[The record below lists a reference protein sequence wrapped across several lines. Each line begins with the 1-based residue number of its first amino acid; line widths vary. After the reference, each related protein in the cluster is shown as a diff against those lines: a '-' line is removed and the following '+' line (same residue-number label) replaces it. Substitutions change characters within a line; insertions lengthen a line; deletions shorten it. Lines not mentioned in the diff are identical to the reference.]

1 MAIVFPIAY
10 KVDSSALKSAQ
21 GEVGGFTAGIK
32 GMIAPLAAVAAGFA
46 AAFSVTKL
54 VEGSIKSFEDLA
66 GSIRPLQRLIGGT
79 TEEVSGL
86 RAAMQLS
93 GMSVDKA
100 GTSLTI
106 FSKKIAAAGA
116 DAKKTA
122 EFTAKLGTDF
132 KDANGNILPMAELLP
147 KVADQFKSMP
157 DGVEK
162 TALAVQLFGR
172 QGTAMLPFLNKG
184 SDGIAEL
191 TEKASKMGLVLDD
204 ASMKSFVEAK
214 KASRE
219 FDATMQGL
227 SVTVGSA
234 LLPIVEAFQNFVRN
248 ILTPAILKVTGF
260 IHAHRQAFED
270 LANTVSSTLQ
280 PIVDALSS
288 FLTGTLLPGLKS
300 TAEWFRKNGETVGVL
315 AAMVAGAVLA
325 YGGFRAVTGI
335 IAAVTLAQEGYAV
348 ASYGAEAASYA
359 SQGAAKI
366 GAAIYA
372 IQNSTIVTGI
382 AAWVANTAA
391 MVANTEGGVLAK
403 AATIAGSVAT
413 GIATAAQYAWN
424 AALAANPIG
433 LVVVAIAALVAGLV
447 FFFTQTKLG
456 QQIWG
461 NFVSFLTDTGKNLG
475 NFFGTLWDG
484 IGKAFNVVFKAI
496 GDAFKGYVN
505 IWIGLINFIIG
516 ALDSV
521 KIDIPKWVP
530 VVGGQTFGI
539 NIPKIPQLADGGIV
553 PATPGGRLVN
563 VGEGGQ
569 AEAIIPLSR
578 MNTGGNTASYN
589 IVVNAGMGANGVQIA
604 KELINTIK
612 QYERANG
619 AVWKSA

>member
-1 MAIVFPIAY
+1 M
-10 KVDSSALKSAQ
+10 
-21 GEVGGFTAGIK
+21 
-32 GMIAPLAAVAAGFA
+32 
-46 AAFSVTKL
+46 
-54 VEGSIKSFEDLA
+54 
-66 GSIRPLQRLIGGT
+66 QRLIGGT

-93 GMSVDKA
+93 GMDVDKA

-106 FSKKIAAAGA
+106 FAKKVAAAGT

-122 EFTAKLGTDF
+122 DFTAKLGTDF

-157 DGVEK
+157 NGVEK

-184 SDGIAEL
+184 SEGIAEL
-191 TEKASKMGLVLDD
+191 TAQAGKMGLVLDD

-260 IHAHRQAFED
+260 IHDHRQAFED
-270 LANTVSSTLQ
+270 LANTIKASLQ
-280 PIVDALSS
+280 PVVDALSG

-300 TAEWFRKNGETVGVL
+300 TAEWLRKNGETVGVL
-315 AAMVAGAVLA
+315 AAAVVGAVAA
-325 YGGFRAVTGI
+325 YMGFRAVTTVI
-335 IAAVTLAQEGYAV
+335 NAVKLAQEGYAI
-348 ASYGAEAASYA
+348 ATYGAAAAEYEA
-359 SQGAAKI
+359 QGAAKI
-366 GAAIYA
+366 GALIYA
-372 IQNSTIVTGI
+372 IKNSAIVTGI
-382 AAWVANTAA
+382 AAWYANTAA
-391 MVANTEGGVLAK
+391 MVANTEGSIFSK
-403 AATIAGSVAT
+403 AATLAGAVAT

-433 LVVVAIAALVAGLV
+433 LVVVAIAALVAALV

-456 QQIWG
+456 KDIWN

-475 NFFGTLWDG
+475 NFFTTLWTG
-484 IGKAFNVVFKAI
+484 IGSAFNVVFKGI

-505 IWIGLINFIIG
+505 IWIGLINAIIG
-516 ALDSV
+516 ALDSI

-530 VVGGQTFGI
+530 VVGGQTFGV

-578 MNTGGNTASYN
+578 MKSGGNSASYN
-589 IVVNAGMGANGVQIA
+589 ITVNAGMGANSQQIA
-604 KELINTIK
+604 REMISAIK
-612 QYERANG
+612 QYERNNG